1 MPKIWLREV
10 FFLTTIAMASTIIF
24 WWTDLD
30 VETASFFYSLNS
42 TEPWA
47 IDSVFWQGVYASA
60 QWLSITIVVM
70 GCAFIVVGF
79 LRKDLKTWRRYGIF
93 MVLGIAIGPGLLVN
107 VVFKD
112 HWGRPRPKAL
122 VEFGGTEHYVP
133 PLKFNGSGEGRSFP
147 CGHASAGFSLVSLW
161 FIRRDMG
168 SGQDAN
174 NFPLSRLFLK
184 IPPISFLLLALA
196 WGGILGWVRMKQGGH
211 FLSDVLWSAYI
222 TLGVHYALWLWMFV
236 RKSRQ
241 AVISGDY
248 AEAAA

>member
-1 MPKIWLREV
+1 MPKIWLWEV
-10 FFLTTIAMASTIIF
+10 FFLTTLALASTIVF

-30 VETASFFYSLNS
+30 VEIASFFYGINS

-47 IDSVFWQGVYASA
+47 IDSIFWQDVYASA
-60 QWLSITIVVM
+60 QWLSITVVVM
-70 GCAFIVVGF
+70 GCAFIIMGF
-79 LRKDLKTWRRYGIF
+79 LRKDLKIWLRYGIF

-122 VEFGGTEHYVP
+122 VEFGGSEYYVP
-133 PLKFNGSGEGRSFP
+133 PLKFNESGDGRSFP

-161 FIRRDMG
+161 FIRRDLKRG
-168 SGQDAN
+168 DDADKS
-174 NFPLSRLFLK
+174 FVKSIVLK
-184 IPPISFLLLALA
+184 VPQHAPLLLALA

-222 TLGVHYALWLWMFV
+222 TFGVHYALWLWMFV